1 MRIIVGFCQFTD
13 AFRDMGRK
21 DQFSYY
27 GLKALF
33 NYLEDLYEELGEEY
47 TLDVIALCC
56 DYTEYDDI
64 EEVINDYPDIKDL
77 DQLEH
82 TTAVLK
88 VEGSDRLIVEAF

>member
-1 MRIIVGFCQFTD
+1 MRTIVGFCQFTD

-33 NYLEDLYEELGEEY
+33 NYLEELEEY

-82 TTAVLK
+82 TTVVLK